1 LGLGGIAGQFN
12 RPELGF
18 AQVTPVP
25 TAFDVAGN
33 PVAYQLLDIAQRN
46 RMPDFVGNL
55 RLDQPWGSA
64 QLSVATHELF
74 VGQYQAG
81 LFSTGLVPVGTPV
94 PGVPGAVSTA
104 ANTAITVP
112 AAGIPGT
119 FNKVPDAKYGYAIQG
134 GVKIN
139 MPMIAAG
146 DVLYLQA
153 AYAKGALR
161 YTCVH
166 CWNGS
171 EAVSIPIGGRF
182 NVNSNDAVVGPG
194 GSLHLSD
201 SWSALASFKHFW
213 SPTWSSALTVSV
225 GEINYPGIARAGGPA
240 NLAFFPAFTATQF
253 NALAFNATLKDAFLW
268 QVAANLNW
276 TPVRGLDIGVEAVYT
291 KARLTGLTADASRF
305 GTAGAVLGVPLAVTR
320 DDEHF
325 MSRLRIQREF

>member
-1 LGLGGIAGQFN
+1 
-12 RPELGF
+12 
-18 AQVTPVP
+18 
-25 TAFDVAGN
+25 
-33 PVAYQLLDIAQRN
+33 
-46 RMPDFVGNL
+46 
-55 RLDQPWGSA
+55 
-64 QLSVATHELF
+64 
-74 VGQYQAG
+74 
-81 LFSTGLVPVGTPV
+81 
-94 PGVPGAVSTA
+94 
-104 ANTAITVP
+104 
-112 AAGIPGT
+112 
-119 FNKVPDAKYGYAIQG
+119 
-134 GVKIN
+134 
-139 MPMIAAG
+139 MIAAG

-182 NVNSNDAVVGPG
+182 NVSSNDAVVGPG

-213 SPTWSSALTVSV
+213 TPTVSSAITLSV

-268 QVAANLNW
+268 QVAANVNW

-305 GTAGAVLGVPLAVTR
+305 GTSGAVLGVPLSVTR

-325 MSRLRIQREF
+325 MSRLRVQREF